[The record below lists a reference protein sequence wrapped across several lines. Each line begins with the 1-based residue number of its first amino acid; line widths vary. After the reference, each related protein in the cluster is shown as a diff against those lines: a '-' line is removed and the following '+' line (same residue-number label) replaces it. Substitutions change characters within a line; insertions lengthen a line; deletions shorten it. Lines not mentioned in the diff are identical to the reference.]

1 MPALPL
7 LFFFMIER
15 SVVIVL
21 VLYYKGILEKVS
33 VQRTQQFSGFSMQ
46 PKKPS

>member
-1 MPALPL
+1 MPALSL
-7 LFFFMIER
+7 LFFFMIEC

-33 VQRTQQFSGFSMQ
+33 MQRTQQFSGFSMQ
-46 PKKPS
+46 SKKAS